1 MPEPQKL
8 NMHCFTEWLA
18 LVWYGGFID
27 YKYNAGV
34 KKHPKNIW
42 PAAVL
47 VTIFCNSVEPL
58 QISHLD
64 VNISFEIFVCFY
76 C

>member
-34 KKHPKNIW
+34 KKHPKYIW

-47 VTIFCNSVEPL
+47 EPFSVIQLSP
-58 QISHLD
+58 
-64 VNISFEIFVCFY
+64 Y
-76 C
+76 R